1 MAELVEDKVL
11 VEEKRER
18 DRLIGKGF
26 GELEGRKLVL
36 DLKEALYL
44 LEKEKLAVK
53 KGKRKVKEKE
63 LLALGEK
70 GEKKFYSKFLVFRDL
85 RDRGFV
91 VKTGF
96 KFGFDLRVYPRGKK
110 PGEEHTQWCVHI
122 ATEGQSLRMP
132 SLSRMVRLAGN
143 INTVVLLAVVDSEN
157 DINYY
162 EIERIIP

>member
-1 MAELVEDKVL
+1 MAELVENKVL
-11 VEEKRER
+11 VREKRTR

-26 GELEGRKLVL
+26 GELEGKCLVL

-44 LEKEKLAVK
+44 LEKGKIKAT
-53 KGKRKVKEKE
+53 KGKKKLKEE
-63 LLALGEK
+63 DLISVGDND
-70 GEKKFYSKFLVFRDL
+70 EKKFYSKYLVFRDL

-91 VKTGF
+91 VKTGY

-110 PGEEHTQWCVHI
+110 AGEEHSKWCVQV
-122 ATEGQSLRMP
+122 ATQGKNFGMP
-132 SLSRMVRLAGN
+132 EVSRMVRLSGN
-143 INTVVLLAVVDSEN
+143 INTVLLLAVVDAEN